1 MGACCLDNSGD
12 QQHNQGRLKENDVVS
27 RSLQSICADPR
38 ARSRRRKGDPMTTA
52 KGSILAICSLLVA
65 LSWSGSIQAQLIK
78 INVGYSA
85 ISGDALPAWVAKDA
99 GLFEKNGLDVQ
110 LVFFTGGTTAVM
122 ALVSADTPIAQ
133 LAGPAVVNSVMAGSD
148 ATLLVGGVTSLN
160 YYLLSRADIK
170 TPEQLKGGTVA
181 ISRFGSASDFIARYA
196 LSKIGLNPGK
206 DVTLVQIG
214 STTARVDAT
223 LTGRV
228 QATVVNPPA
237 SIIAQKRGMNILAD
251 LPKLGL
257 VYQHTA
263 VATTKKYI
271 REHSDVV
278 RRYVKSQVDAVH
290 RIYTDKEAS
299 IRALARYIGR
309 NVEREVLEKTS
320 ENLLNE
326 SVLPRKQYP
335 SVEGLKTIL
344 ASEPKGKSFKPE
356 DFFDA
361 SFVKEL
367 DQNGYIEGLYKKR

>member
-1 MGACCLDNSGD
+1 MMTIRRIMGLTI
-12 QQHNQGRLKENDVVS
+12 
-27 RSLQSICADPR
+27 SL
-38 ARSRRRKGDPMTTA
+38 
-52 KGSILAICSLLVA
+52 LAISVC
-65 LSWSGSIQAQLIK
+65 GSDPADAQLTR
-78 INVGYSA
+78 INIGYSA
-85 ISGDALPAWVAKDA
+85 ISGDALPAWIAKDA
-99 GLFEKNGLDVQ
+99 GIFEKNGFDAQ

-133 LAGPAVVNSVMAGSD
+133 LAGPAVVNSVIAGSD
-148 ATLLVGGVTSLN
+148 ATLIAGGVTSLN
-160 YYLLSRADIK
+160 YYLLSRSEIK

-196 LSKIGLNPGK
+196 LSKIGLTPGK
-206 DVTLVQIG
+206 DVTIVQIG
-214 STTARVDAT
+214 STTARVDAA

-237 SIIAQKRGMNILAD
+237 SIIAQKRGMNVLAD

-263 VATTKKYI
+263 AATTKKYI
-271 REHSDVV
+271 REHPDIV
-278 RRYVKSQVDAVH
+278 RRYVKSQLEAVH

-299 IRALARYIGR
+299 IRALARFIGR
-309 NVEREVLEKTS
+309 TVERDVLEKTW
-320 ENLLNE
+320 ENLLSE
-326 SVLPRKQYP
+326 AVLPKKQYP

-361 SFVKEL
+361 TFVREFDKSGFT
-367 DQNGYIEGLYKKR
+367 DGLYKKR

>member
-1 MGACCLDNSGD
+1 MS
-12 QQHNQGRLKENDVVS
+12 
-27 RSLQSICADPR
+27 
-38 ARSRRRKGDPMTTA
+38 MTRITA
-52 KGSILAICSLLVA
+52 VASYFLALV
-65 LSWSGSIQAQLIK
+65 LVWSHSAAAQMTR

-85 ISGDALPAWVAKDA
+85 ISGDAMPAWIAKDA
-99 GLFEKNGLDVQ
+99 GIFEKNGLDVQ

-160 YYLLSRADIK
+160 YYLLSRSEIK

-196 LSKIGLNPGK
+196 LSKIGLAPGK

-237 SIIAQKRGMNILAD
+237 SIIAQKRGMNVLAD

-263 VATTKKYI
+263 AATTKKYI
-271 REHSDVV
+271 REHPDIV
-278 RRYVKSQVDAVH
+278 RRYVKSQIEAVH
-290 RIYTDKEAS
+290 RIYSDKEAAV
-299 IRALARYIGR
+299 RALARFIGR
-309 NVEREVLEKTS
+309 TVERDVLEKTW
-320 ENLLNE
+320 ENMLSE
-326 SVLPRKQYP
+326 SVLPKKQYP

-344 ASEPKGKSFKPE
+344 AAEPKGKSFKPE

-361 SFVKEL
+361 NFVREL
-367 DQNGYIEGLYKKR
+367 DKNGFTDALYKKR

>member
-1 MGACCLDNSGD
+1 MP
-12 QQHNQGRLKENDVVS
+12 RLKHYTKVIVS
-27 RSLQSICADPR
+27 TVLFTSL
-38 ARSRRRKGDPMTTA
+38 
-52 KGSILAICSLLVA
+52 
-65 LSWSGSIQAQLIK
+65 AQPLFAQMIR

-85 ISGDALPAWVAKDA
+85 ISGDAMPAWVAKDA
-99 GLFEKNGLDVQ
+99 GIFEKNGIDAQ

-133 LAGPAVVNSVMAGSD
+133 LAGPAVVNSVLAGSD
-148 ATLLVGGVTSLN
+148 SVLVAGGVTSLN
-160 YYLLSRADIK
+160 YYLLARPDIK
-170 TPEQLKGGTVA
+170 TAEQLKGGSVA

-206 DVTLVQIG
+206 DVTIVQIG
-214 STTARVDAT
+214 STTARVDAA

-228 QATVVNPPA
+228 HATVVNPPA

-263 VATTKKYI
+263 AATTRKYI
-271 REHSDVV
+271 REHRDIV

-290 RIYTDKEAS
+290 RIYTDKEGS

-309 NVEREVLEKTS
+309 NVERDVLERTWENMQS
-320 ENLLNE
+320 EA
-326 SVLPRKQYP
+326 VLPKKQYP
-335 SVEGLKTIL
+335 SVEGIKTIL
-344 ASEPKGKSFKPE
+344 ASEPKGKSAKPE

-361 SFVKEL
+361 SFIREL
-367 DQNGYIEGLYKKR
+367 DQSGYIDSLYKKQ

>member
-1 MGACCLDNSGD
+1 MT
-12 QQHNQGRLKENDVVS
+12 RL
-27 RSLQSICADPR
+27 
-38 ARSRRRKGDPMTTA
+38 T
-52 KGSILAICSLLVA
+52 SILLGAIL
-65 LSWSGSIQAQLIK
+65 WSGVGQAQMIRM
-78 INVGYSA
+78 NVGYSA

-99 GLFEKNGLDVQ
+99 GIFEKNGLDVQ

-133 LAGPAVVNSVMAGSD
+133 LAGPAVVNSVIAGSD
-148 ATLLVGGVTSLN
+148 AALIVGGVTSLN
-160 YYLLSRADIK
+160 YYLLARSEIK
-170 TPEQLKGGTVA
+170 TAEQLKGGTVA

-237 SIIAQKRGMNILAD
+237 SIIAQKRGMNVLAD

-263 VATTKKYI
+263 VATTRKYI
-271 REHSDVV
+271 REHPDTV
-278 RRYVKSQVDAVH
+278 RRYVKSQVEAVH

-299 IRALARYIGR
+299 IRALSKYIGR
-309 NVEREVLEKTS
+309 SIERDVLEKTWA
-320 ENLLNE
+320 NLLSE
-326 SVLPRKQYP
+326 SVLPKKQYP

-344 ASEPKGKSFKPE
+344 AAEPKGKSFKPE
-356 DFFDA
+356 DFYDA
-361 SFVKEL
+361 SFIKEL
-367 DQNGYIEGLYKKR
+367 DQSGYIDGLYKQR